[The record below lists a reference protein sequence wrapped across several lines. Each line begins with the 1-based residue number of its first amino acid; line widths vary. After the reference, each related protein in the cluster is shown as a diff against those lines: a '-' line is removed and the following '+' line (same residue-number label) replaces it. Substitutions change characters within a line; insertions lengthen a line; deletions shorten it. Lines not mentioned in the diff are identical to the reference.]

1 MEHLTQLEETARQA
15 GCDVRRDEPMSR
27 HTTFR
32 IGGPADLFL
41 TVPRED
47 ALAAVL
53 REAGRL
59 GIPVIP
65 LGNGSNLLVSDKGIR
80 GAVIALGGDF
90 SRVEAVGGTI
100 CCGAASSLS
109 IVGTAAAEHSLTG
122 AEFLYGI
129 PGSVGGAV
137 LMNAGAYGGEIGNIL
152 TESRHMYPDGTIGV
166 FSREEIR
173 FSYRHTAYM
182 ENDAIILGAKLCLKQ
197 GSQEKIRAEM
207 RELIQRRKEKQP
219 LEYPSAGSVFKRPE
233 GHFAGALIEQCGLK
247 GTRVGGAEV
256 SEKHAGFIINRGG
269 ATCADVLSLISLIQ
283 ETVLRETGIMLECE
297 VKRMGEE

>member
-47 ALAAVL
+47 ALVAVL

-59 GIPVIP
+59 DIPVVP

-152 TESRHMYPDGTIGV
+152 TESRQQLYSAQSCV
-166 FSREEIR
+166 SNRAVR
-173 FSYRHTAYM
+173 RRSARR
-182 ENDAIILGAKLCLKQ
+182 C
-197 GSQEKIRAEM
+197 GS
-207 RELIQRRKEKQP
+207 
-219 LEYPSAGSVFKRPE
+219 
-233 GHFAGALIEQCGLK
+233 
-247 GTRVGGAEV
+247 
-256 SEKHAGFIINRGG
+256 
-269 ATCADVLSLISLIQ
+269 
-283 ETVLRETGIMLECE
+283 
-297 VKRMGEE
+297 